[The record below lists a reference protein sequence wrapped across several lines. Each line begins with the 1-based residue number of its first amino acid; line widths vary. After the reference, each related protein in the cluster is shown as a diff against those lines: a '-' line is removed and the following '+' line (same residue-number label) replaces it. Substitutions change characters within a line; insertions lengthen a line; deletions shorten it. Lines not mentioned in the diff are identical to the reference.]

1 MLAAALRAELTR
13 NAMDV
18 RPRMQGRGTD
28 FCGRHSDSGRH
39 YWRQPLAKLL
49 SIQYLRAFAAF
60 GVVAFHAQG
69 FTYGRTLVIGSAGVD
84 VFFVVSGFVMWTVTA
99 YRTQAPTDFFL
110 NRMVRIVPMYW
121 FVTLSFVF
129 AAMVFPIL
137 FPRLVVSTTHTLASL
152 FFVPMRSPSDGE
164 IWPVVVPGWTLNYEM
179 FFYAVFA
186 MALVLENTTRLVFLA
201 AVFLVL
207 TLIGRLYTGGSP
219 LIVFYTAPIVL
230 EFPAGVLLGRAFEQD
245 RLPQLRW
252 GYISLTAGLLLLF
265 VSVRFEIDSPRAM
278 VWGIPAFLLVAGA
291 VIIEKNRG
299 VPLVPALAVLG
310 DASYSVYLTHTLT
323 ISAIG
328 KFKAHFN
335 PLSFFAASLVLSAL
349 IGVAAWRLF
358 ERPLAEFLKPRRRV
372 QQPHFAE

>member
-1 MLAAALRAELTR
+1 M
-13 NAMDV
+13 
-18 RPRMQGRGTD
+18 
-28 FCGRHSDSGRH
+28 
-39 YWRQPLAKLL
+39 AKLL

>member
-291 VIIEKNRG
+291 VIIEKNRS